1 MLLVRSLMP
10 LLVVLFS
17 VQLLKAQW
25 LGTNPVYF
33 NAGNVG
39 IGTSTPG
46 YKLQVHGNSIF
57 GNPGS
62 GYDFTTIDANGNLGI
77 GTQPFTNMALSIK
90 RYANVTAGIRFENT
104 FSGNT
109 SFAALQMGQDV
120 NATGTKFL
128 NILYA
133 SNAVVSTGVYQTN
146 GSTIY
151 NNGSGGLSIGTD
163 YGAVRFFAGGWQ
175 SNYERMRI
183 VAATG
188 NVGIGTTSPNAKLD
202 VQGNWFRVGSDFSGI
217 PGTRTNNTLKSGE
230 FTVPHYNN
238 SEEDL
243 VMVRGVTNGTSNVL
257 NVGGGTSL
265 YNAAT
270 IISFWTGSTN
280 TTTTGVQRMQI
291 DADGNV
297 AIGTTDPKGYR
308 LAVNGEAIFT
318 KVKVKA
324 YASWPDYV
332 FDLRYKLRPL
342 SEVEKYIQEH
352 HHLPEVPSAAEVEK
366 NGLDLGDNQAALLK
380 KIEELTLYVINQDK
394 INKEQAIMLQQQK
407 QELLELRRLL
417 KKDR

>member
-1 MLLVRSLMP
+1 MIKLLNLNHMLLVRSLMP

-104 FSGNT
+104 FPGNS

-133 SNAVVSTGVYQTN
+133 SNAVVSTGIYQAN

-151 NNGSGGLSIGTD
+151 NNGNGGLTLGSKQ
-163 YGAVRFFAGGWQ
+163 GALRFFLGGWEDEF
-175 SNYERMRI
+175 ERMRI
-183 VAATG
+183 TPEGA
-188 NVGIGTTSPNAKLD
+188 L
-202 VQGNWFRVGSDFSGI
+202 
-217 PGTRTNNTLKSGE
+217 
-230 FTVPHYNN
+230 
-238 SEEDL
+238 
-243 VMVRGVTNGTSNVL
+243 
-257 NVGGGTSL
+257 
-265 YNAAT
+265 
-270 IISFWTGSTN
+270 
-280 TTTTGVQRMQI
+280 
-291 DADGNV
+291 
-297 AIGTTDPKGYR
+297 AIGTTALPASDAK
-308 LAVNGEAIFT
+308 LAVKGFIYAQ
-318 KVKVKA
+318 KVKVTLTGWA
-324 YASWPDYV
+324 DYV
-332 FDLRYKLRPL
+332 FDAGYPLRPL
-342 SEVEKYIQEH
+342 SEVEQYIQQH
-352 HHLPEVPSAAEVEK
+352 HHLPEVPSTAEVEK
-366 NGLDLGDNQAALLK
+366 NGLDLGDNQVILLK
-380 KIEELTLYVINQDK
+380 KIEELTLYIIEQNRKLEEQGK
-394 INKEQAIMLQQQK
+394 QLKEQAQKLEDQQTQIK
-407 QELLELRRLL
+407 RLEQI
-417 KKDR
+417 K